1 MKRVITIA
9 VLMLVVLAAGCGGPK
24 QVKVTYKSNP
34 LGGTLYKQNGEVWG
48 PCPKTL
54 WYDLDEEAIEN
65 GYLDA
70 KGLIVRWP
78 NGLEKR
84 SDDLIRIKVD
94 GTDRRVIFTRPRL
107 SANAVRQFSD

>member
-1 MKRVITIA
+1 MKRSIAATILILM
-9 VLMLVVLAAGCGGPK
+9 VLTAGCGGPK

-34 LGGTLYKQNGEVWG
+34 LGGTLYKLNGEPWG
-48 PCPKTL
+48 PCPKAL

-65 GYLDA
+65 GYLDT

-78 NGLEKR
+78 TGPEKR

-94 GTDRRVIFTRPRL
+94 GTARRVIFTRPKVTAKAAQT
-107 SANAVRQFSD
+107 SSE